1 MGGTQKLIDFSK
13 RRAYTITII
22 GLVFVAILFILIGA
36 ILAISSPT
44 ISATG
49 LVINGQA
56 IPNGGTVNININPIA
71 SNHTLNQ
78 DHIHAV
84 QISTSPSNST
94 QQVNLIIGD
103 GASGRIALV
112 NSSIAP
118 GDSAQI
124 RILRNP
130 TTGLPFFNQVND
142 DYSITVSVGNVFVT
156 LQIFINFEPRSE
168 MISMGLQRN
177 IGVWENIPERAL
189 PISEFIATPHNFR
202 FHATLNVLGVPLATT
217 ASAFQI
223 TELQLGNSAFTDI
236 TLAPLHFPQGMLQPT
251 PEGEPGVNFRISF
264 NIPNV
269 GEIVAYWTLRMIE

>member
-13 RRAYTITII
+13 RRAYTVTII

-44 ISATG
+44 IAATG
-49 LVINGQA
+49 LVINGQTVA
-56 IPNGGTVNININPIA
+56 NGGTVNINITP
-71 SNHTLNQ
+71 TTQ
-78 DHIHAV
+78 DHIHPV

-124 RILRNP
+124 IILRNP

-156 LQIFINFEPRSE
+156 LQIFINFEPRPE

-177 IGVWENIPERAL
+177 IGIWQDIPERAL

-202 FHATLNVLGVPLATT
+202 FHATLNVLGVPLANT

-223 TELQLGNSAFTDI
+223 TELQLGNNAFTDI
-236 TLAPLHFPQGMLQPT
+236 TLTPLHFPQGMLEPT

-264 NIPNV
+264 NITNV